1 MLGMKCSYIEKNL
14 MNLKT
19 FNFFLHSRTIRH
31 MEDFKFFLS
40 PIIVAYLCSAIDIA
54 SIYQP

>member
-31 MEDFKFFLS
+31 MEDFKF
-40 PIIVAYLCSAIDIA
+40 
-54 SIYQP
+54 